1 MRRMIALFISL
12 ALILAGCASPEATV
26 TTASATPRAG
36 QLTPFTP
43 LAPSQTLPA
52 QGNTTPTPLPSL
64 TPTPLTHVVSSG
76 EDLFGIA
83 YRYGVTLEILLTANP
98 TVNPRAMSVGTV
110 LIVPSGSRPTPTV
123 QNPSPTPLPVTL
135 GQADCFRALDGSLTC
150 LAGVSNTTGAA
161 VENLSGVVRLLV
173 QPGGEILELP
183 AYPLLN
189 LLQPGASL
197 PLVAYLNAPAPEE
210 FEAGVE
216 LQTGLPL
223 PEGDTRYLPAEL
235 EGVNVEIAPDGLSA
249 VVEGSVALEG
259 SEGEAGTVWVA
270 AVAYAADGK
279 MVGVR
284 RWENASPLAAG
295 SSLPF
300 NLAVYSLGG
309 EIDRVDLLVEA
320 RR

>member
-1 MRRMIALFISL
+1 MIALL
-12 ALILAGCASPEATV
+12 TWLTLILAGCASPEAPSS
-26 TTASATPRAG
+26 TAGATPRAG
-36 QLTPFTP
+36 QLTPYTP
-43 LAPSQTLPA
+43 LAPSQTLPVN
-52 QGNTTPTPLPSL
+52 GNTTPTPLPSL

-135 GQADCFRALDGSLTC
+135 GQAECFRALDGSLTC
-150 LAGVSNTTGAA
+150 LAAVTNTTGAA
-161 VENLSGVVRLLV
+161 VENLSGRVRLLV
-173 QPGGEILELP
+173 QPAGEMLELP
-183 AYPLLN
+183 AFPLLN

-197 PLVAYLNAPAPEE
+197 PLVAYLNAPAPED
-210 FEAGVE
+210 FELGVE

-235 EGVNVEIAPDGLSA
+235 EGVSVEIAPDGLSA
-249 VVEGSVALEG
+249 VAQGSVALEG
-259 SEGEAGTVWVA
+259 SDGEAGTVWVA

-284 RWENASPLAAG
+284 RWENAAPLAAG
-295 SSLPF
+295 SSIPF